1 MELLLVELKDK
12 LLQQFNEEDVLEVL
26 NISVEDLLNAFED
39 RIEEKY
45 EFLIG
50 QVGDSDGE
58 EM

>member
-1 MELLLVELKDK
+1 MELLLSELKDK
-12 LLQQFNEEDVLEVL
+12 LLQQMNEEDVLEVL

-50 QVGDSDGE
+50 QISNDDDAT
-58 EM
+58 

>member
-1 MELLLVELKDK
+1 MELLLAELKDK
-12 LLQQFNEEDVLEVL
+12 LLQQMNEEDILEVL

-50 QVGDSDGE
+50 QVDNNEDE
-58 EM
+58 V

>member
-1 MELLLVELKDK
+1 MELLLAELRDK
-12 LLQQFNEEDVLEVL
+12 LLQQMNEEDVLEVL

-50 QVGDSDGE
+50 QVDNNEDAL
-58 EM
+58 

>member
-1 MELLLVELKDK
+1 MELLLSELKDK

-50 QVGDSDGE
+50 QVTDNEDDAI
-58 EM
+58 